1 MIKKIFIF
9 KIAIAFLVNLLAND
23 LELEKIF
30 HKYEADG
37 TIVIKSLDE
46 KKVYIF
52 NENRAKIFFSPAST
66 FKIPN
71 SLIALNEGVVDKNSV
86 IVWDKKIREY
96 EPWNTNQTLKSA
108 FKNSCVWCYKEFAL
122 KIGFEKYK
130 KYLKILDYGDKNIGV
145 NISDFWLDE
154 SLKIN
159 TFGQVEFLKKLYKNE
174 LPFKKDDIEVLK
186 DIMLDENSLEY
197 KIFAKTGWEGKY
209 GWYVGFIETKNDVW
223 FFATNIDTKSKDDLG
238 KRKAITLEALEIK
251 GILKR

>member
-37 TIVIKSLDE
+37 TIVIKSLNE

-71 SLIALNEGVVDKNSV
+71 SLIALNEGVVDRNSV

-96 EPWNTNQTLKSA
+96 ESWNTNQTLKSA

-122 KIGFEKYK
+122 KIGLEKYR
-130 KYLKILDYGDKNIGV
+130 KYLEMFDYGDKNIGV

-174 LPFKKDDIEVLK
+174 LSFKKDDIEVLK

-251 GILKR
+251 GILKK